1 MANTYDP
8 GTDIGKVRL
17 FCQDRGLNGT
27 WIFSDEE
34 IQAYLSLESNDI
46 RLAAA
51 LALEDIANNKALT
64 DKVKQ
69 VGDIQLVTGVDMAN
83 ALMSRAEALRSSVEN
98 SSVFGVADYS

>member
-1 MANTYDP
+1 MTNTYDP
-8 GTDIGKVRL
+8 GTDVGKVRL
-17 FCQDRGLNGT
+17 FCQDRGTGGT

-51 LALEDIANNKALT
+51 QALEDIANNQALT

-69 VGDIQLVTGVDMAN
+69 VGEIQLVPGVDIAKV
-83 ALMSRAEALRSSVEN
+83 LMNRASSLRSSVEN